1 MKNVYLSKP
10 KQQVMSYYLVP
21 LKSMHINTNKA
32 QNINFQ
38 SHDISSISLYFLL
51 TLLAYYSY

>member
-1 MKNVYLSKP
+1 MSYYIK
-10 KQQVMSYYLVP
+10 VMSYYLVP